1 MVALV
6 GEELSSAPVPVFK
19 PLGYND
25 QLVGGQEQGDDVLQ
39 GLRAAAIPIG
49 AWLWPLASGNVR
61 CRRSSWNIGCPPG
74 NVGYDPRS
82 IGCDRSSIGYTPGNV
97 GYEPSNVG
105 RAPANVE
112 SVPSNVGSAP
122 SNVGSI
128 PSNVGS
134 VPRHIG
140 DDPRSIGSDPRRIGN
155 LPGDP
160 CVSTCR
166 NWVTL
171 CRSQA

>member
-6 GEELSSAPVPVFK
+6 GEEVSSAPVPVFK

-25 QLVGGQEQGDDVLQ
+25 QLVGGQEQGDAALQ
-39 GLRAAAIPIG
+39 GLRAAAIAVG
-49 AWLWPLASGNVR
+49 AWLRALASGNVR
-61 CRRSSWNIGCPPG
+61 CRRSPGNVGCPPG

-82 IGCDRSSIGYTPGNV
+82 IGCARSSIGYTPSNV
-97 GYEPSNVG
+97 RCEPSNVG
-105 RAPANVE
+105 RDPSNAGRA
-112 SVPSNVGSAP
+112 PSNVGSAT

-128 PSNVGS
+128 PSNIGS
-134 VPRHIG
+134 VPRSIG
-140 DDPRSIGSDPRRIGN
+140 DDPRSNGSDPRRIGN
-155 LPGDP
+155 LLGDP